1 MVSVVGLTEK
11 EVKEL
16 QKKHGKNEISTS
28 EGSFW
33 KIVKSNFINPLSILL
48 YGVGAVTYLLDDQI
62 SATIILVVVILNGA
76 LGVYQEYK
84 SEKASE
90 KLKKQISYKAK
101 VYRDLNWTLVNISEL
116 VPGDYVRFEL
126 GDRMPADIA
135 IDKADELL
143 IDESTITGESY
154 PVRKNTVGKTID
166 QKSTALMGT
175 IISSGSGEGRVIN
188 IGKNTAFGKTS
199 LLLSETDSQSTFEK
213 NVSLMSN
220 SLVKV
225 IIVST
230 LLVFVLNAIIGKGI
244 VASLLFAVALAIGL
258 APEALPVIITITLS
272 GGAFSL
278 SKHGVIVKRLS
289 SVEDLGN
296 VDILCTDKT
305 GTLTENSI
313 RVDSYINTEGQADEK
328 IIEYATV
335 CVWAAHSNPIDDA
348 LMENKAKNTKELK
361 KWEVISRVQF
371 DFERRRMSV
380 LAQKNNKKIIIC
392 KGSPEAIILISNMS
406 KAEQTQATKKYRE
419 LGENGLRAIA
429 VAIKEVDKQQIT
441 KEDERDL
448 QFAGFVTFADPPKK
462 EVRQTL
468 EIARRLG
475 ISIKLLSGDNSSI
488 AKSVAKQV
496 GFDFSEDQVVSGDEL
511 EKIYK
516 DKVKFEEKIQ
526 KAVIFSRVSPA
537 QKHAIVRCLRS
548 MNHCVAFMGDGI
560 NDAPAIKEADVGI
573 SVNNATDVA
582 KEAAD
587 IILVKKSLNAV
598 IQGIS
603 GGRKVFSNIIKYI
616 FNTLAGNFGNIF
628 TVGFG
633 SIFIPFIPLTPVQII
648 LANFLTDGPMV
659 AISTDNVD
667 DEELVKPKKWD
678 IDGIVRIGGIFG
690 LISTIFDL
698 ITIIYFLHLG
708 EAVFRT
714 ALFLEVFLSEV
725 IILISLRSARPFFK
739 SEPLS
744 LPLFISTVLVVIIA
758 FGLVYSNI
766 GLYFGFEQLSIS
778 QMGVLIAIVIG
789 YLLTTEIVKN
799 VYYNVFRKVA
809 IADKETLKLMRKKIS
824 PDLH

>member
-1 MVSVVGLTEK
+1 MASVVGLTEK

-76 LGVYQEYK
+76 LGIYQEYK

-101 VYRDLNWTLVNISEL
+101 VYRDLKWSLVSISEL

-126 GDRMPADIA
+126 GDRIPADIA
-135 IDKADELL
+135 IEKADELL

-154 PVRKNTVGKTID
+154 PVRKIVGKRID
-166 QKSTALMGT
+166 QESTALMGT
-175 IISSGSGEGRVIN
+175 IVSSGSGEGRVIS
-188 IGKNTAFGKTS
+188 IGKNTTFGKTS
-199 LLLSETDSQSTFEK
+199 MLLSETNPPSTFEK

-225 IIVST
+225 ILVST

-244 VASLLFAVALAIGL
+244 VTSLLFAVALAIGL

-272 GGAFSL
+272 NGALAL

-313 RVDSYINTEGQADEK
+313 RVDSYINKDGKSDEQVL
-328 IIEYATV
+328 EYATV

-348 LMENKAKNTKELK
+348 LIENKTGNKELK
-361 KWEVISRVQF
+361 KWDVLSKVQF

-380 LAQKNNKKIIIC
+380 LVKKNSKKLMIC
-392 KGSPEAIILISNMS
+392 KGSPEAIVSISNMS
-406 KAEQTQATKKYRE
+406 KAEQEQATKKYRE

-429 VAIKEVDKQQIT
+429 VAIKEVDKKQIS
-441 KEDERDL
+441 KEDEKDL
-448 QFAGFVTFADPPKK
+448 QFAGFVAFADPPKK
-462 EVRQTL
+462 EVRETL

-488 AKSVAKQV
+488 AQNVARQV
-496 GFDFSEDQVVSGDEL
+496 GFEFSEDQVVSGDEL

-526 KAVIFSRVSPA
+526 KAVIFSRVSPV

-598 IQGIS
+598 VQGIS

-628 TVGFG
+628 TVGLG

-690 LISTIFDL
+690 LISTVFDL

-708 EAVFRT
+708 ETIFRT

-725 IILISLRSARPFFK
+725 IIIISLRSARPFFK

-744 LPLFISTVLVVIIA
+744 LPLFVSTVLVVVIA
-758 FGLVYSNI
+758 FGLVYSSF
-766 GLYFGFEQLSIS
+766 GTYFGFEPLNLNQI
-778 QMGVLIAIVIG
+778 GVLIAIVIG
-789 YLLTTEIVKN
+789 YLVTTEIAKN
-799 VYYNVFRKVA
+799 AYYNVFRKVA
-809 IADKETLKLMRKKIS
+809 VADKETLKLMRKKIS